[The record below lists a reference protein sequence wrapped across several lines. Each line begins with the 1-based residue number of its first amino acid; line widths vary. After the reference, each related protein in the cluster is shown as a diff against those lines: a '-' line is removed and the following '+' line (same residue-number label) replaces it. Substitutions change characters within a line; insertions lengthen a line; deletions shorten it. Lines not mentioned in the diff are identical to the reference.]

1 MQLFTLHKFRL
12 CKMEQAQPENSIFV
26 FRCQEACVY
35 LLNNFDWCLDPPVQN
50 LEYKWLPVSRP
61 ANPPTVTF
69 TQQDHTL
76 SGRSDTS

>member
-1 MQLFTLHKFRL
+1 
-12 CKMEQAQPENSIFV
+12 MEQAQPENSIFV

-61 ANPPTVTF
+61 ANPPPSPLPSGITPYLAEVTPARDA
-69 TQQDHTL
+69 QYAP
-76 SGRSDTS
+76 